1 MTVPSD
7 SRTVVSPSTNDRPDT
22 LRARLFIDGA
32 WVDGSAGTR
41 PIFDKYSGETIGI
54 VDQASRE
61 QVDAAIVAA
70 RRSFDRTV
78 LDPQQRYTLL
88 MKTAELVVQHRSEL
102 AALITAEGGMP
113 VADATAEVARAV
125 QTFIVSAEEAK
136 RLTGEV
142 VPIE

>member
-7 SRTVVSPSTNDRPDT
+7 SRAIAPPPTEGGPDV

-32 WVDGSAGTR
+32 WVDGAAGTR
-41 PIFDKYSGETIGI
+41 PVLDKYSGETIGA

-61 QVDAAIVAA
+61 QVDGAVRTA
-70 RRSFDRTV
+70 RRSFERTV

-88 MKTAELVVQHRSEL
+88 MKTAALIGQHQAEL

-113 VADATAEVARAV
+113 IADSTAEAARAM
-125 QTFIVSAEEAK
+125 QTFIVS
-136 RLTGEV
+136 
-142 VPIE
+142 